1 MFVNMNSFKLGH
13 NEDGGDVSD
22 VQLPPWA
29 SNPHEFVRINR
40 QALESEFVSCQ
51 IHQWIDLI
59 CGYKQMTVWRKMK
72 NESLAMDAL
81 AQRER
86 NEIDAAID
94 EILSWDWP
102 ALLTLREGNNL
113 SLPEECAPT
122 ISVNAAP

>member
-1 MFVNMNSFKLGH
+1 MPEMFVNMNSFKLGH

-59 CGYKQMTVWRKMK
+59 FGYKQKGKSIRRSAT
-72 NESLAMDAL
+72 
-81 AQRER
+81 
-86 NEIDAAID
+86 
-94 EILSWDWP
+94 
-102 ALLTLREGNNL
+102 T
-113 SLPEECAPT
+113 
-122 ISVNAAP
+122 